1 MRSMAAKAQART
13 TGMSIDELG
22 GAICNDPLHGLQG
35 PLRDVVALAVAD
47 ATKMLASKCTQP
59 AGGKTT
65 ENVAEQAADEED
77 LTKAPAVPIVAEPQL
92 VLGENSGKAKVGK
105 DGKDRT
111 APYG

>member
-1 MRSMAAKAQART
+1 M
-13 TGMSIDELG
+13 
-22 GAICNDPLHGLQG
+22 LQKTFRG
-35 PLRDVVALAVAD
+35 YEG
-47 ATKMLASKCTQP
+47 SKSTQP

-92 VLGENSGKAKVGK
+92 VLGSSGKAKAGK
-105 DGKDRT
+105 DGKDWP

>member
-1 MRSMAAKAQART
+1 M
-13 TGMSIDELG
+13 LG
-22 GAICNDPLHGLQG
+22 FG
-35 PLRDVVALAVAD
+35 PLRFY
-47 ATKMLASKCTQP
+47 MLQKTFRGYEGSKSTQP